1 MNFLHDIF
9 WNHFD
14 KILNWFDSI
23 WINERLWSDAWIPDE
38 VDLNHTE
45 KSLEKLSKV
54 QKSLNGEQ
62 NQIIKFDVEKI
73 RAAKTV
79 GSDEVESIPLPTVN
93 EEENDPRSKRSKKK
107 PTRYLNYELD

>member
-1 MNFLHDIF
+1 MKFLYDIF

-45 KSLEKLSKV
+45 KSFEKLSEV

-62 NQIIKFDVEKI
+62 NQITKFNVEKI
-73 RAAKTV
+73 RVAKTV
-79 GSDEVESIPLPTVN
+79 GSNEVESKALSTAN
-93 EEENDPRSKRSKKK
+93 EEENDSKSKQS
-107 PTRYLNYELD
+107 